1 MDFDQE
7 PPAFDDIE
15 RLPVH
20 ILSSTPPPPSL
31 ATSRPAIR
39 SRRTAVMP
47 SLSTSPSSIPID
59 IPTTTNNTSNNNV
72 NIITDTT
79 TPISPSTCTPASPP
93 SSPVLAKLSVKE
105 RKQHPAPSSALSK
118 EIESI
123 SAPEDITTPPA
134 IDISDFECPLCF
146 QVYLQP
152 VTTPC
157 GHVFCKQCLFRA
169 FQHSCSCPL
178 CRFKIDPSLNQKY
191 SVNIVLMNVIEKY
204 FPKEHRERVSQ
215 EESIEKTEEP
225 LKNERDE
232 NARPNSPSNWACL
245 LPSLRSTCT
254 VLLSCGGF

>member
-1 MDFDQE
+1 MDFDQD
-7 PPAFDDIE
+7 PSAFDDE

-20 ILSSTPPPPSL
+20 ILSSTPPIPVL
-31 ATSRPAIR
+31 AIRPAILR
-39 SRRTAVMP
+39 SRRTPAMP
-47 SLSTSPSSIPID
+47 SLSTSPSSAPID
-59 IPTTTNNTSNNNV
+59 ILAANSNSNNNNV
-72 NIITDTT
+72 NTSTD
-79 TPISPSTCTPASPP
+79 ISSSLPSSSCSPASPP
-93 SSPVLAKLSVKE
+93 ASPVLTKLIAKE
-105 RKQHPAPSSALSK
+105 RKQHVVLPTTSKELDPSSTA
-118 EIESI
+118 
-123 SAPEDITTPPA
+123 DDTPPPP

-169 FQHSCSCPL
+169 FQHSSSCPL
-178 CRFKIDPSLNQKY
+178 CRFKIDPTLNQKY

-215 EESIEKTEEP
+215 EEATSKTEQP
-225 LKNERDE
+225 LKPDLEE
-232 NARPNSPSNWACL
+232 NARPDSPSNWTCI